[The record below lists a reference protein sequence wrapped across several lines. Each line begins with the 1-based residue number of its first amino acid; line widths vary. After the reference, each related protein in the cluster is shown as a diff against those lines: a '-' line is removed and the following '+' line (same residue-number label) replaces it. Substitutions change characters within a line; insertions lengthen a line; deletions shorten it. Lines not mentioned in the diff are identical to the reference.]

1 MEIRIKFAKIGN
13 MRFIGHLDIMRF
25 FQKVMRKSALPV
37 KYSEGFSPHQ
47 IMSFASPLGMGIEGL
62 GEYLDIELYDD
73 KVAAITSG
81 KAVKLL
87 NRNMCEGMEII
98 SFKKL
103 KVTGKSAMSLV
114 GLADYMLVFN
124 PEDTENLK
132 LSEKD
137 FNCYLKAFMSKESLL
152 IEKISKDK
160 VRILDIK
167 PLIRHIEYRKAVFI
181 NNKAFSGDI
190 IFMNITQGSIDN
202 LKPELVLNALTQY
215 VNMPKLRCSII
226 RTELYDSQ
234 HRSLEDY
241 GEDIT

>member
-1 MEIRIKFAKIGN
+1 
-13 MRFIGHLDIMRF
+13 
-25 FQKVMRKSALPV
+25 
-37 KYSEGFSPHQ
+37 
-47 IMSFASPLGMGIEGL
+47 
-62 GEYLDIELYDD
+62 
-73 KVAAITSG
+73 
-81 KAVKLL
+81 
-87 NRNMCEGMEII
+87 
-98 SFKKL
+98 
-103 KVTGKSAMSLV
+103 
-114 GLADYMLVFN
+114 MLVFN
-124 PEDTENLK
+124 PEDTKNLK

-160 VRILDIK
+160 VKILDIK

-202 LKPELVLNALTQY
+202 LKPELVLNALTKY